1 MLVVYSQ
8 RQRLETP
15 SHVSQQR
22 VVVYS
27 QQQRL
32 ETARSLQATPQMPP
46 PGKQKNEA
54 DSRTSH
60 EKRTIT
66 KRFQKHE
73 VAVAVHKNTPMN
85 ETIIAFAIALATVI
99 TKVLC

>member
-1 MLVVYSQ
+1 
-8 RQRLETP
+8 
-15 SHVSQQR
+15 
-22 VVVYS
+22 
-27 QQQRL
+27 
-32 ETARSLQATPQMPP
+32 MPP
-46 PGKQKNEA
+46 PGKQNNEA

-85 ETIIAFAIALATVI
+85 ETIIGFAIALATVI
-99 TKVLC
+99 PGCKSYLILVDASTKTILARNYSYLS